1 MNFQNEHLIE
11 ERINEI
17 REGNKNREKSKIIF
31 TTFIVIILITI
42 IYIKNFFDK
51 NKKKNF
57 IHIILDVS
65 KSLKEPYENIIL
77 KKDEFNYNTLLKNIE
92 FYSYFDR
99 VDLITNIIGTRQG
112 KFFDLIGLL
121 TKLDS
126 IINEDDINA
135 KINNYQNQEIY
146 KCDNPDSKIINIY
159 NEKIPNIDYI
169 VKSFSHEKKCVLL
182 YYIKKNKHIE
192 SKVQNNFEKQ
202 IEIYKSLSWFKR
214 CLCCLF
220 GYNFEFPEKEI
231 EDKIR
236 TDMINLLMKKKLKFE
251 DYKEKNTIYKTSDVY
266 NAIKSI
272 NNKLIKYQKD
282 DITIDNIIG
291 LFQDYTE
298 GETNLEEALN
308 NTKNIIKNQAN
319 NYKNKI
325 ILMITDGKTNSVKS
339 LQKISQ
345 EIKNEKNTYIIVFFI
360 SSKDLNRPGEL
371 FNSSLDSFTY
381 YEKDLFEATSSVD
394 SESIFF
400 LRNKNLTI
408 PKQIKLFIPGQDKTL
423 INAILVS
430 FKNFI
435 DNNELLLFT
444 IGKERLNQYLGDEI
458 NSFEPKTQIGRTCYA
473 YASATAIHWT
483 LLGFYGESPDSF
495 EQIKNNLINKYGVD
509 GSNTSNVL
517 LEQSKKYKYK
527 IKRVDENGA
536 RQALNNYHICVA
548 RFDLTE
554 LEWSKFKRFFN
565 EFNKTGIIT
574 KQLLEKTPPYED
586 IKNLSDEELKKLTGH
601 AVILISAKN
610 GYLRFL
616 NSWGESFGDH
626 GFFAIDIPNTLR
638 NMEFHEV
645 YIDVKDLTKKERN
658 KHEKFKKELSVKY
671 FNNLDN
677 YNKLCEEKVICPHC
691 GKKIKIKD
699 FKGNFDT
706 VQCPNCYKS
715 YETKDKRIIQKL
727 FFDFINK

>member
-1 MNFQNEHLIE
+1 MNIQLEKLNDE
-11 ERINEI
+11 ESMNDENSAKLKRIN
-17 REGNKNREKSKIIF
+17 F
-31 TTFIVIILITI
+31 TTVTAIIILFITAICI
-42 IYIKNFFDK
+42 ICFW
-51 NKKKNF
+51 KKEKGKNF
-57 IHIILDVS
+57 IHIIIDVS
-65 KSLKEPYENIIL
+65 KSLKEPYENLIL
-77 KKDEFNYNTLLKNIE
+77 KRDEFNYNTLLKNIE

-99 VDLITNIIGTRQG
+99 VNLIANIIGTKRG

-126 IINEDDINA
+126 ITNEDDINA
-135 KINNYQNQEIY
+135 KINNYENQEIY
-146 KCDNPDSKIINIY
+146 KCNKPDSKIINIY
-159 NEKIPNIDYI
+159 YEKIPKIKDI
-169 VKSFSHEKKCVLL
+169 LKSFSHNKKCVLL
-182 YYIKKNKHIE
+182 YYVKKNNHIKT
-192 SKVQNNFEKQ
+192 KVQDNFEKQ
-202 IEIYKSLSWFKR
+202 VEIYESYSWFK
-214 CLCCLF
+214 LIF
-220 GYNFEFPEKEI
+220 GGYNYEFPEKEI

-236 TDMINLLMKKKLKFE
+236 TDMINLMLKEKLKFE
-251 DYKEKNTIYKTSDVY
+251 DYKEKNTIYTMSDIY

-282 DITIDNIIG
+282 DITINNIID

-308 NTKNIIKNQAN
+308 NTKNVIKNQAN
-319 NYKNKI
+319 NYENKI
-325 ILMITDGKTNSVKS
+325 VLMITDGKTNSVKS

-345 EIKNEKNTYIIVFFI
+345 EIKNEKNTYIIVIFI

-371 FNSSLDSFTY
+371 FNSSLDCFTD
-381 YEKDLFEATSSVD
+381 YEKDLFEATSSID
-394 SESIFF
+394 SKSIFF

-408 PKQIKLFIPGQDKTL
+408 PEQIKLFIPGQDKTL
-423 INAILVS
+423 MNEILVS

-435 DNNELLLFT
+435 DNNELLLFS

-458 NSFEPKTQIGRTCYA
+458 NSFKPKTQNGGTCYA

-495 EQIKNNLINKYGVD
+495 EQIKNNLINKYGVK
-509 GSNTSNVL
+509 GNVTQNVL
-517 LEQSKKYKYK
+517 IEQSKKYKYK
-527 IKRVDENGA
+527 IKQVDENGA

-548 RFDLTE
+548 TYDLTE
-554 LEWSKFKRFFN
+554 LEWSKFNMFFY
-565 EFNKTGIIT
+565 EFNKTGILT
-574 KQLLEKTPPYED
+574 KQLLEKTPPDYEK
-586 IKNLSDEELKKLTGH
+586 IKNLSDEELKNLTGH

-616 NSWGESFGDH
+616 NSWGEDFGDH
-626 GFFAIDIPNTLR
+626 GFFAIDNPDTLR
-638 NMEFHEV
+638 NMSFYEV
-645 YIDVKDLTKKERN
+645 YIDEKDLTKNERN

-677 YNKLCEEKVICPHC
+677 YNKLCEEKVICPYC
-691 GKKIKIKD
+691 GKNIKIKD

-706 VQCPNCYKS
+706 VQCPKCYKS
-715 YETKDKRIIQKL
+715 YETKDEKIIQKL

>member
-1 MNFQNEHLIE
+1 
-11 ERINEI
+11 
-17 REGNKNREKSKIIF
+17 
-31 TTFIVIILITI
+31 
-42 IYIKNFFDK
+42 
-51 NKKKNF
+51 
-57 IHIILDVS
+57 
-65 KSLKEPYENIIL
+65 
-77 KKDEFNYNTLLKNIE
+77 
-92 FYSYFDR
+92 
-99 VDLITNIIGTRQG
+99 
-112 KFFDLIGLL
+112 
-121 TKLDS
+121 
-126 IINEDDINA
+126 
-135 KINNYQNQEIY
+135 
-146 KCDNPDSKIINIY
+146 
-159 NEKIPNIDYI
+159 
-169 VKSFSHEKKCVLL
+169 
-182 YYIKKNKHIE
+182 
-192 SKVQNNFEKQ
+192 
-202 IEIYKSLSWFKR
+202 
-214 CLCCLF
+214 
-220 GYNFEFPEKEI
+220 
-231 EDKIR
+231 
-236 TDMINLLMKKKLKFE
+236 MINLLMKKKLKFE
-251 DYKEKNTIYKTSDVY
+251 DYKEKNTIYKMSDVY

-308 NTKNIIKNQAN
+308 NTKNIIKNQAK
-319 NYKNKI
+319 NYENKI

-345 EIKNEKNTYIIVFFI
+345 EIKNEKNTYIIVIFI

-371 FNSSLDSFTY
+371 FNSSLDSFTN

-408 PKQIKLFIPGQDKTL
+408 PKQIKLFIPGQDKAL
-423 INAILVS
+423 MNAIMVS

-444 IGKERLNQYLGDEI
+444 IGKERLIQYLGDEI
-458 NSFEPKTQIGRTCYA
+458 NSFEPKDQIGKTCYA

-495 EQIKNNLINKYGVD
+495 EQIKNNLINKYGVN

-517 LEQSKKYKYK
+517 LEQSKKYKFK
-527 IKRVDENGA
+527 IEQVDENGA

-554 LEWSKFKRFFN
+554 LEWSKFSRFF
-565 EFNKTGIIT
+565 EECNKTGIIT
-574 KQLLEKTPPYED
+574 KQLLEKTHPYEN
-586 IKNLSDEELKKLTGH
+586 IKDLSDEELQKLTGH

-626 GFFAIDIPNTLR
+626 GFFAIDNPNTLR
-638 NMEFHEV
+638 YMKFYEV
-645 YIDVKDLTKKERN
+645 YIDEKDLTKEERN

-671 FNNLDN
+671 FKNLDN
-677 YNKLCEEKVICPHC
+677 YNKLCEEEVICPHC

-706 VQCPNCYKS
+706 IQCPKCYKS
-715 YETKDKRIIQKL
+715 YETKDKRIIRKL

>member
-1 MNFQNEHLIE
+1 MNIQLEELIE
-11 ERINEI
+11 EKINVI
-17 REGNKNREKSKIIF
+17 REENKNREKKKRMIIF
-31 TTFIVIILITI
+31 AVSVVMIIIAI
-42 IYIKNFFDK
+42 IYIINFL
-51 NKKKNF
+51 NKKKEKNF

-65 KSLKEPYENIIL
+65 KSLKEPYENLIL

-99 VDLITNIIGTRQG
+99 VDLITNIIGTKQG

-135 KINNYQNQEIY
+135 KINNYKNQEIY
-146 KCDNPDSKIINIY
+146 KCNNPDPTIINIY
-159 NEKIPNIDYI
+159 NEKIPKIGDI

-182 YYIKKNKHIE
+182 YYVKKNNHIK
-192 SKVQNNFEKQ
+192 SKVQYNFEKQ
-202 IEIYKSLSWFKR
+202 IEIYESLFVLKSY
-214 CLCCLF
+214 
-220 GYNFEFPEKEI
+220 YNFEFPEKEI

-251 DYKEKNTIYKTSDVY
+251 DYKEKNTIYKMSDVY

-308 NTKNIIKNQAN
+308 NTKNIIKNQAK
-319 NYKNKI
+319 NYENKI

-345 EIKNEKNTYIIVFFI
+345 EIKNEKNTYIIVIFI

-371 FNSSLDSFTY
+371 FNSSLDSFTN

-408 PKQIKLFIPGQDKTL
+408 PKQIKLFIPGQDKAL
-423 INAILVS
+423 MNAIMVS

-458 NSFEPKTQIGRTCYA
+458 NSFEPKTQIGKTCYA

-495 EQIKNNLINKYGVD
+495 EQIKNNLINKYGVN
-509 GSNTSNVL
+509 GNNTSNVL
-517 LEQSKKYKYK
+517 LEQSEKYKFK
-527 IKRVDENGA
+527 IKQVDENEA

-548 RFDLTE
+548 TYFLTE
-554 LEWSKFKRFFN
+554 LEWSKFKRYFR
-565 EFNKTGIIT
+565 EFNKTGILT
-574 KQLLEKTPPYED
+574 KKLLEKTPPYED

-626 GFFAIDIPNTLR
+626 GFFAIDNPNTLR
-638 NMEFHEV
+638 YMKFYEV
-645 YIDVKDLTKKERN
+645 YIDEKDLTKKERN

-677 YNKLCEEKVICPHC
+677 YNKLCEEEVICPHC

-706 VQCPNCYKS
+706 IQCPKCYKS
-715 YETKDKRIIQKL
+715 YETKDKRIIRKL

>member
-1 MNFQNEHLIE
+1 MNFQNGHLIE

-42 IYIKNFFDK
+42 IYIKNFLDK
-51 NKKKNF
+51 KKKKNF

-65 KSLKEPYENIIL
+65 KSLKEPYENLIL

-99 VDLITNIIGTRQG
+99 VDLITNIIGTKQG

-135 KINNYQNQEIY
+135 KINNYKNQEIY

-159 NEKIPNIDYI
+159 NKKIPNIDYI

-182 YYIKKNKHIE
+182 YYVKKNNHIK
-192 SKVQNNFEKQ
+192 SKVQYNFEKQ
-202 IEIYKSLSWFKR
+202 IEIYESLFVLKSY
-214 CLCCLF
+214 
-220 GYNFEFPEKEI
+220 YNFEFPEKEI

-308 NTKNIIKNQAN
+308 NTKNIIKNQAI
-319 NYKNKI
+319 NYENKI

-345 EIKNEKNTYIIVFFI
+345 EIKNEKNTYIIVIFI

-371 FNSSLDSFTY
+371 FNSSLDSFTN

-423 INAILVS
+423 MNAILVS

-444 IGKERLNQYLGDEI
+444 LGKERLNQYLGDEI

-495 EQIKNNLINKYGVD
+495 EQIKNNLINKYGVN

-554 LEWSKFKRFFN
+554 LEWSKFSRFF
-565 EFNKTGIIT
+565 EECNKTGIIT
-574 KQLLEKTPPYED
+574 KQLLEKTHPYEN
-586 IKNLSDEELKKLTGH
+586 IKDLSDEELQKLTGH

-616 NSWGESFGDH
+616 NSW
-626 GFFAIDIPNTLR
+626 
-638 NMEFHEV
+638 
-645 YIDVKDLTKKERN
+645 
-658 KHEKFKKELSVKY
+658 
-671 FNNLDN
+671 
-677 YNKLCEEKVICPHC
+677 
-691 GKKIKIKD
+691 
-699 FKGNFDT
+699 
-706 VQCPNCYKS
+706 
-715 YETKDKRIIQKL
+715 
-727 FFDFINK
+727 